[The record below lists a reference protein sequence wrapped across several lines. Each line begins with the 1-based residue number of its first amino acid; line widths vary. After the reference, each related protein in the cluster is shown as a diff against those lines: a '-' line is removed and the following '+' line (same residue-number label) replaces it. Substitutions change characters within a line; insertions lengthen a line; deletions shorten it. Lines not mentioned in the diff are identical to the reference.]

1 MYALNALELLWN
13 NILRVVTIINF
24 PTDILDILI
33 VTFLIYKV
41 LTLSK
46 TKSAAQIIKAVL
58 FLLVLGYASNALHL
72 NTLYYIIS
80 KTIEVGLIALVV
92 VFQPE
97 LRRLLERVGGS
108 SLKGILTPKT
118 RIGDSVQTVEQTVA
132 ACQTMSRQKIGAL
145 IVFEKENKL
154 DEYFKTG
161 TVVDAAVSAEL
172 LKNIFF
178 PKAALH
184 DGAVVVR
191 NDRIAA
197 AGCVLPLTENPNL
210 SRELGT
216 RHRAAIGI
224 SEHSDAIVVVVSE
237 ETGVISCAAGGSLRR
252 YLTPESLSQLL
263 RQELVEEEQRP
274 VHHRILEVFG
284 KRKKE
289 MDDSH
294 EDQ

>member
-1 MYALNALELLWN
+1 MLWN
-13 NILRVVTIINF
+13 KILRVVTIINF

-41 LTLSK
+41 LNLA
-46 TKSAAQIIKAVL
+46 KSRSTMQIVKAVL
-58 FLLVLGYASNALHL
+58 FLLILSFISSAADLNAL
-72 NTLYYIIS
+72 NYVVS
-80 KTIEVGLIALVV
+80 KIIEVGLIALVV

-97 LRRLLERVGGS
+97 LRRAMERLGGS
-108 SLKGILTPKT
+108 SLKGLLVPKT
-118 RIGDSVQTVEQTVA
+118 QMGDSVKTVEQTVA
-132 ACQTMSRQKIGAL
+132 ACRTMSRQKIGAL
-145 IVFEKENKL
+145 IVFERENNL
-154 DEYFKTG
+154 EEYFKTG
-161 TVVDAAVSAEL
+161 TVVDAELSSEL

-224 SEHSDAIVVVVSE
+224 TEHSDAVVVVVSE
-237 ETGVISCAAGGSLRR
+237 ETGVISCVTGGNLKR
-252 YLTPESLSQLL
+252 YLTPESLTKLL
-263 RQELVEEEQRP
+263 KEELVEEEKLP
-274 VHHRILEVFG
+274 VHHRLLGVLDKVKKG
-284 KRKKE
+284 KE
-289 MDDSH
+289 SH
-294 EDQ
+294 EEE

>member
-1 MYALNALELLWN
+1 MNALELLWN
-13 NILRVVTIINF
+13 KILRVVTIINF

-41 LTLSK
+41 LNLSK
-46 TKSAAQIIKAVL
+46 SKSSAQIVKAVL
-58 FLLVLGYASNALHL
+58 FLLILSYVSNALHL
-72 NTLYYIIS
+72 NALYYLIS

-97 LRRLLERVGGS
+97 LRRALERIGGS
-108 SLKGILTPKT
+108 SLKGMLTP
-118 RIGDSVQTVEQTVA
+118 RVQVGDSARTVEQTVS
-132 ACQTMSRQKIGAL
+132 ACRAMSRQKIGAL
-145 IVFEKENKL
+145 IVFERENNL

-161 TVVDAAVSAEL
+161 TVVDATVSAEL

-184 DGAVVVR
+184 DGAVVIR
-191 NDRIAA
+191 NDRVAA

-224 SEHSDAIVVVVSE
+224 TEHSDAVVVVVSE
-237 ETGVISCAAGGSLRR
+237 ETGVISCVSGGNLRR
-252 YLTPESLSQLL
+252 YLTPESLTKFLQDELL
-263 RQELVEEEQRP
+263 EEEKLP
-274 VHHRILEVFG
+274 VHHRLLGVFNRVKKG
-284 KRKKE
+284 KDE
-289 MDDSH
+289 DSH
-294 EDQ
+294 EEK

>member
-1 MYALNALELLWN
+1 MNALELLWN
-13 NILRVVTIINF
+13 RIQRVITIINF

-41 LTLSK
+41 LNLSK
-46 TKSAAQIIKAVL
+46 SRSSAQIVKTVI
-58 FLLVLGYASNALHL
+58 FLLVLSYVSSVLGL
-72 NTLYYIIS
+72 NTLNYIVS
-80 KTIEVGLIALVV
+80 KVIEVGLIALVV

-97 LRRLLERVGGS
+97 LRRAMERLGGS
-108 SLKGILTPKT
+108 SIKGMLVPKAQV
-118 RIGDSVQTVEQTVA
+118 GDSTRTVEQTVA
-132 ACQTMSRQKIGAL
+132 ACRSMSRQKIGAL
-145 IVFEKENKL
+145 IVFERENSL

-210 SRELGT
+210 SRDLGT

-224 SEHSDAIVVVVSE
+224 TEHSDAVVVVVSE
-237 ETGVISCAAGGSLRR
+237 ETGVISCVVGGNLKR
-252 YLTPESLSQLL
+252 YLTPETLTKILKD
-263 RQELVEEEQRP
+263 ELVEEEILP
-274 VHHRILEVFG
+274 VHHRVLSMFSKIKKG
-284 KRKKE
+284 KDE
-289 MDDSH
+289 DSH
-294 EDQ
+294 EEK